1 MARET
6 YVFDRALQKL
16 VPAYEFYSRKYAGTK
31 RSSLPRPMVIS
42 DHLDDVMNPADGKRY
57 SSKSKYYAAVK
68 AKGCEIVG
76 SEAGRTARPRK
87 VDDATTDIV
96 NAMRQHGA
104 L

>member
-6 YVFDRALQKL
+6 YVYDRTKREL
-16 VPAYEFYSRKYAGTK
+16 VPAHEFYSRKYAGTK
-31 RSSLPRPMVIS
+31 RSDLPRPMVIG
-42 DHLDDVMNPADGKRY
+42 DNLDDLMNPADGKRY
-57 SSKSKYYAAVK
+57 SSKAKYYKAVK
-68 AKGCEIVG
+68 AAGCEIAG
-76 SEAGRTARPRK
+76 SDAGRTAAPRK